1 MHEVTRNLMS
11 SAIHDPERRR
21 YPRVKAKIPVELVC
35 EGSPPMRT
43 ATDEVSLCGCYI
55 ETMFTMEPRTKLTLV
70 FSLAEQKIQ
79 AQAVVVTRYPQ
90 VGNGIDFVVIS
101 PEDRLKM
108 ARHIATLLAENGP

>member
-1 MHEVTRNLMS
+1 
-11 SAIHDPERRR
+11 
-21 YPRVKAKIPVELVC
+21 
-35 EGSPPMRT
+35 MRT

-108 ARHIATLLAENGP
+108 ATHIATLLAENSP